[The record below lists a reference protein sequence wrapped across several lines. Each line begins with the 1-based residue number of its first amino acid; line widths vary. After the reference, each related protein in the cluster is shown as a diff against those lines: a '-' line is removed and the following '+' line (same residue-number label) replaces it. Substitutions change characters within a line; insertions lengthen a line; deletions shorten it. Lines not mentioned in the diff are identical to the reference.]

1 MTNTELWVTAAAHI
15 ICWVTSVWL
24 LIYSG
29 RVEVVQNPAREKAL
43 VTLGMYGMIFAGVIG
58 LLYVANSQE
67 VTRFALIC
75 MAVSTGLAFYTAGI
89 VASVI
94 DDRG

>member
-1 MTNTELWVTAAAHI
+1 MTNAELWGTAIAHI
-15 ICWVTSVWL
+15 ICWVTSVGL

-29 RVEVVQNPAREKAL
+29 RRDVVQNPAREKAL
-43 VTLGMYGMIFAGVIG
+43 ITLGMYGMLIAGVIG

-75 MAVSTGLAFYTAGI
+75 MAVSTGLACYSAGI
-89 VASVI
+89 VASI
-94 DDRG
+94 IGNRG

>member
-1 MTNTELWVTAAAHI
+1 MTNAELWCTAIAHI
-15 ICWVTSVWL
+15 ICWATSVGL

-29 RVEVVQNPAREKAL
+29 RRDVVQNPDREKAL
-43 VTLGMYGMIFAGVIG
+43 VTLGMFGMIFAGVIG

-67 VTRFALIC
+67 VTRFALIS
-75 MAVSTGLAFYTAGI
+75 MAVSTGLAFYSAGI

-94 DDRG
+94 DDLG

>member
-1 MTNTELWVTAAAHI
+1 MTNAELWGTAIAHI

-29 RVEVVQNPAREKAL
+29 RVEVVQNPTREKAL
-43 VTLGMYGMIFAGVIG
+43 VTLGMFGMLFAGAIG
-58 LLYVANSQE
+58 MLYVANSQE

>member
-1 MTNTELWVTAAAHI
+1 MTNAELWGTAIAHI
-15 ICWVTSVWL
+15 ICWVTSIGL

-29 RVEVVQNPAREKAL
+29 HRQVMQDPAREKAL
-43 VTLGMYGMIFAGVIG
+43 ITLGMYGMLIAGVVG

-67 VTRFALIC
+67 VARFALVS

-94 DDRG
+94 DDLD